1 LPLAWRWSVN
11 EREKFVGDFDRNE
24 VEIDLNKFM
33 ELIKENS
40 DLKERIRELEFEDRQ
55 NPWQKWVHAA
65 KTLDAWRIFPRMFI
79 SVYMF
84 LLYYTTIWFMSLDS
98 PTLEQSGLISVI
110 VGAGAAWFGLY
121 TRSKGDGDSD

>member
-1 LPLAWRWSVN
+1 MTDR
-11 EREKFVGDFDRNE
+11 ERFVGDFDRNE

-55 NPWQKWVHAA
+55 NPWSKWVHLAQ
-65 KTLDAWRIFPRMFI
+65 TIDAWRIFPRAFI
-79 SVYMF
+79 TVYMF
-84 LLYYTTIWFMSLDS
+84 LLYYTTIWFMGLEN
-98 PTLEQSGLISVI
+98 PTIEQSGLISVV

-121 TRSKGDGDSD
+121 TRSKGDGDKE